1 MSKQKGKNKYQTD
14 NIQNYIEIAEIK
26 DGTVVL
32 KDGSLRAVLAIS
44 SINFDLKD
52 TSEQEA
58 IIYAFQRF
66 LNTLDFPLQILVS
79 TRKYDIKP
87 YLSGLERRRDVERNS
102 LLRDQIF
109 DYIEFVKELVNV
121 SNITSKSFYIVVP
134 FYVIESNKE
143 GWLDKISAT
152 INPRKAIF
160 QKREIF
166 ETNKNQL
173 FQRVLE
179 VQEAISA
186 TGVRVVPLSTQE
198 LIEMYYNFYNP
209 TEFDRIH
216 LDSVGNLLLDDYS
229 NNELTHIRRS
239 L

>member
-1 MSKQKGKNKYQTD
+1 MSKKKSKKQYQVD
-14 NIQNYIEIAEIK
+14 NIQEYIEISEIK

-32 KDGSLRAVLAIS
+32 KDGSLRAVLAVS

-58 IIYAFQRF
+58 IVYAFQRF
-66 LNTLDFPLQILVS
+66 LNTLDFPLQIVIS

-87 YLSGLERRRDVERNS
+87 YLSGLERRREVERNP

-121 SNITSKSFYIVVP
+121 SNITSKTFYIVVP
-134 FYVIESNKE
+134 FYVVESSKQ
-143 GWLDKISAT
+143 GWLEKISIA

-160 QKREIF
+160 QRREFF

-179 VQEAISA
+179 VQEAISP

-216 LDSVGNLLLDDYS
+216 LDSVDNLLLDDYRS
-229 NNELTHIRRS
+229 SEFNHIRREA
-239 L
+239 